1 MFVVVNKGAKAR
13 FSTERCGVFKSFPRW
28 FKPVRMTLTITHLG
42 TGSRGN
48 ATLLSTPKV
57 NVLIDQGFSGVQL
70 QKRLKMMGLEPDD
83 IDCVLITHHHGDHGG
98 GATVVQN
105 KWGIPVLAN
114 ERTSLELGLNPEL
127 TTFFDALDLI
137 RIGDDLSVL
146 PVPVPHDG
154 SDNVA
159 FVASHNGE
167 RVAIITDLGT
177 FTDELV
183 RHVRGCEHI
192 SVEANYDERR
202 LLNGPY
208 PRSLKDRISG
218 PGGHLSNDQ
227 TGQFLAQVCTP
238 ATRSVTLTHLSQKNN
253 EPHIAEATVLYYIED
268 VFSGDLCIST
278 QDGPEFSHYIGRDTD
293 STEPSSHHASIAPTT
308 PEKGQGLN
316 ATIRCDDS

>member
-1 MFVVVNKGAKAR
+1 M
-13 FSTERCGVFKSFPRW
+13 P
-28 FKPVRMTLTITHLG
+28 MTITHLG

-70 QKRLKMMGLEPDD
+70 KKRLAMMNLTPED

-98 GATVVQN
+98 GAVVVQN
-105 KWGIPVLAN
+105 KWQLQVLAN
-114 ERTSLELGLNPEL
+114 ERTSLELGLDPEH
-127 TTFFDALDLI
+127 TTFFESLDLI

-167 RVAIITDLGT
+167 RAAVITDLGT

-227 TGQFLAQVCTP
+227 TGRFLAEVCTED
-238 ATRSVTLTHLSQKNN
+238 TRSVVLTHLSQKNN
-253 EPHIAEATVLYYIED
+253 QPHIAESTVLYYIEEI
-268 VFSGDLCIST
+268 FSGDLTIST
-278 QDGPEFSHYIGRDTD
+278 QDGPEFSHYIGTD
-293 STEPSSHHASIAPTT
+293 RGHNEGLQAPQAMTVKAAL
-308 PEKGQGLN
+308 EGQGIN
-316 ATIRCDDS
+316 ATDRCDKT